1 MPKLYKV
8 LSAKEVVKIL
18 ENMGFVFKS
27 QTGSHIKMLKI
38 VEGKSYSATVPN
50 HKPIRLGTL
59 SAIYKQIL
67 EIPDVDIDK
76 LDKEF
81 KN

>member
-18 ENMGFVFKS
+18 ENIGFVFRN
-27 QTGSHIKMLKI
+27 QTGSHINMYKI
-38 VEGKSYSATVPN
+38 VEGKSYLATIPN

-59 SAIYKQIL
+59 AAIYKQIL
-67 EIPDVDIDK
+67 EIPDIDVDA